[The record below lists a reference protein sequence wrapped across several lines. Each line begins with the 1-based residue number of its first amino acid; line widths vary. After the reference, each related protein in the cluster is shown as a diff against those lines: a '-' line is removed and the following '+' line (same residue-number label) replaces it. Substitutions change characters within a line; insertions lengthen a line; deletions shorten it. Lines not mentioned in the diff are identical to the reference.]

1 MKGAWTPQEISDF
14 VKNPKAMAPGT
25 SMTFAGINRAAERA
39 DLIAFLNTKSDNP
52 QNLTKAAQAPA
63 GSQSR

>member
-1 MKGAWTPQEISDF
+1 MVEPRVGLSRARNT
-14 VKNPKAMAPGT
+14 
-25 SMTFAGINRAAERA
+25 GIDAAAA